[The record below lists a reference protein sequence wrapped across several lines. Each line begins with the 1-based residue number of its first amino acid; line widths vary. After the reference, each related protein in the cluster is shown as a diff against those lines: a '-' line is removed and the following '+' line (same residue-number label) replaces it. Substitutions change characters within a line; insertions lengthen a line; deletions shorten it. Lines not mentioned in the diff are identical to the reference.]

1 MDMKDQGILPGME
14 SQVSGIET
22 TPGARPSIGS
32 LRFRRPDRSQ
42 MRMMPL
48 SLDDTIPPDHHVR
61 VLWAVVERLDLSG
74 FTEGLK
80 VCEGEAG
87 RSATDVR
94 LLVALW
100 LYAATQGV
108 GSARELDRLCQHH
121 AAYRW
126 LCGGV
131 SVNYHTLSDFRVA
144 HERAV
149 DGLMTEVLAML
160 MERKLVSVHR
170 ISQDGLRVR
179 ASAGKSS
186 FRREERLKSLL
197 EQAQTQV
204 VALKAQRD
212 APAGTDRNRRQVAA
226 RERAARE
233 RRERVQKALEALEQ
247 VKRVKARARN
257 NHRDKPSEP
266 RASTTDSEAHV
277 MMMPDG
283 GFRPAYNVQMA
294 TDPGSRA
301 IVEVDVT
308 SEGSDKAR
316 SEPMREQVQERTGGE
331 VKEHLMDGGFV
342 KLEQIERA
350 EQAGVKVYAPPQQ
363 SRKDLDPYRVQ
374 ETDSPE
380 LAAWRTRMAR
390 EEAKAIYKE
399 RASTS
404 ETVNADLRTYR
415 GLAPFLVRG
424 LRKVRCVVLWSA
436 LAYNLMHFGKVLLM
450 A

>member
-22 TPGARPSIGS
+22 TSGACPPIGA

-42 MRMMPL
+42 LRLVPV
-48 SLDDTIPPDHHVR
+48 SLDETIPPEHHVR
-61 VLWAVVERLDLSG
+61 VVWEVVERLDLSG

-108 GSARELDRLCQHH
+108 GSARELARLCEYHD
-121 AAYRW
+121 AYRW

-131 SVNYHTLSDFRVA
+131 RVNYHTLSDFRVD
-144 HERAV
+144 HEKAL
-149 DGLMTEVLAML
+149 DGLMTELLAML
-160 MERKLVSVHR
+160 MERKLVRVQR

-186 FRREERLKSLL
+186 FRREECLQNVL

-204 VALKAQRD
+204 AILKAQRE
-212 APAGTDRNRRQVAA
+212 APARTDRNRRQEAA

-233 RRERVQKALEALEQ
+233 QLERVQKALATLEE
-247 VKRVKARARN
+247 VKKVKARARN
-257 NHRDKPSEP
+257 NDRDKPSAP
-266 RASTTDSEAHV
+266 RVSTTDSEARV
-277 MMMPDG
+277 MKMPDG
-283 GFRPAYNVQMA
+283 GFRPAYNIQLA
-294 TDPGSRA
+294 TDTESRA

-308 SEGSDKAR
+308 NEGTDKAQ
-316 SEPMREQVQERTGGE
+316 SEPLREQVQERTGAP
-331 VKEHLMDGGFV
+331 VKEHLVDGGFV
-342 KLEQIERA
+342 KREQIERA
-350 EQAGVKVYAPPQQ
+350 ERAGVKMYAPPQQ
-363 SRKDLDPYRVQ
+363 SRKDLDPYRVR

-380 LAAWRTRMAR
+380 IAAWRTRMATA
-390 EEAKAIYKE
+390 EAQAIYKE

-415 GLAPFLVRG
+415 GLGPFLVRG

-436 LAYNLMHFGKVLLM
+436 LAYNLMHFGQVLLSV
-450 A
+450 

>member
-1 MDMKDQGILPGME
+1 
-14 SQVSGIET
+14 
-22 TPGARPSIGS
+22 
-32 LRFRRPDRSQ
+32 
-42 MRMMPL
+42 MRMVPVL
-48 SLDDTIPPDHHVR
+48 LDEMVPPEHHVR
-61 VLWAVVERLDLSG
+61 VLWEVVERLDLSG

-80 VCEGEAG
+80 VCAGEAG

-108 GSARELDRLCQHH
+108 GSARELARLCEYHE
-121 AAYRW
+121 AYRW

-131 SVNYHTLSDFRVA
+131 RVNYHTLSDFRVA
-144 HERAV
+144 HEEAL

-186 FRREERLKSLL
+186 FRREERLQSLL
-197 EQAQTQV
+197 EQAQAQV
-204 VALKAQRD
+204 AALQAQRE
-212 APAGTDRNRRQVAA
+212 APANTDRNARQAAA

-233 RRERVQKALEALEQ
+233 RQERVHKALAALEQ
-247 VKRVKARARN
+247 VQKVKARARN
-257 NHRDKPSEP
+257 NQRDKPSP
-266 RASTTDSEAHV
+266 ARASTTDSEARV
-277 MMMPDG
+277 MKMPDG
-283 GFRPAYNVQMA
+283 GFRPGYNVQVA
-294 TDPGSRA
+294 TDTDSRA

-308 SEGSDKAR
+308 NEGTDKTQ
-316 SEPMREQVQERTGGE
+316 SEPLREQVQERTGDLVE
-331 VKEHLMDGGFV
+331 EHLVDGGFV

-350 EQAGVKVYAPPQQ
+350 ERAGVRMYAPPQQ
-363 SRKDLDPYRVQ
+363 SRKDLDPYRVRA
-374 ETDSPE
+374 TDSPE
-380 LAAWRTRMAR
+380 LAAWRTRMAT
-390 EEAKAIYKE
+390 EEAKTIYKE

-415 GLAPFLVRG
+415 GLGPFLVRG
-424 LRKVRCVVLWSA
+424 LHKVRCVVLWSA

>member
-1 MDMKDQGILPGME
+1 MKEQGILPGME
-14 SQVSGIET
+14 SQVRGMET
-22 TPGARPSIGS
+22 TPEARPPVGS
-32 LRFRRPDRSQ
+32 LRFRRPDRLQ
-42 MRMMPL
+42 MRMVPV
-48 SLDDTIPPDHHVR
+48 SLDETIPPEHHVR
-61 VLWAVVERLDLSG
+61 VLWEVVERLEVSG

-108 GSARELDRLCQHH
+108 GSARELARLCESH

-131 SVNYHTLSDFRVA
+131 SVNYHTLSDFRVD
-144 HERAV
+144 HEKAL

-160 MERKLVSVHR
+160 MERQLVSVRR

-186 FRREERLKSLL
+186 FRREERLQSLL
-197 EQAQTQV
+197 EQAQEQV
-204 VALKAQRD
+204 AALKAQRE
-212 APAGTDRNRRQVAA
+212 APASPDRHRRQEAA

-233 RRERVQKALEALEQ
+233 RLERVQKALAALAD
-247 VKRVKARARN
+247 VKKVKARARDN
-257 NHRDKPSEP
+257 QRDKPSAP

-283 GFRPAYNVQMA
+283 GFRPAYNVQVA
-294 TDPGSRA
+294 TDTESRA

-308 SEGSDKAR
+308 TAGSDKAQ
-316 SEPMREQVQERTGGE
+316 SEPVREQVQERTGE
-331 VKEHLMDGGFV
+331 KVEEHLVDGGFV
-342 KLEQIERA
+342 KLEQIDRA
-350 EQAGVKVYAPPQQ
+350 ERAGVKRYAPPQQ
-363 SRKDLDPYRVQ
+363 SRQDLDPYRVR

-380 LAAWRTRMAR
+380 LAAWRTRMATA
-390 EEAKAIYKE
+390 EAQAIYKE

-404 ETVNADLRTYR
+404 ETVNADLRMYR
-415 GLAPFLVRG
+415 GLGPFLVRG

-436 LAYNLMHFGKVLLM
+436 LAYNLMHFGQVLLR